1 VQLKGRQVDSFL
13 RAPDPAIRAVLVHGP
28 DSGLVAERVAALA
41 RQTVSDLS
49 DPFRAGDLSGADL
62 AADPARL
69 QDEAQARALTGGT
82 RIVIVRNAREDAAGL
97 FEALLALDAV
107 EARIVVQAGELTP
120 RSALRKLFEG
130 AANAASMACY
140 PDDGDAL
147 GDLVR
152 ETLAQAG
159 LDIEPAALSALTE
172 QLGTD
177 RLLTRR
183 ELEKLVLYM
192 EGASGP
198 VTLADVQA
206 CTGDGAAHAMDDVV
220 YAAADGDAATLDSV
234 LQRAFVEGLAPIG
247 VLRMMAN
254 HIQKLQLAVGHV
266 ERGGNIEGAMRAIR
280 PPIFFKRQ
288 DAFRT
293 QMRQWDGTRLAG
305 ALTMLT
311 EAEIRCKTTGMPEH
325 AVCARA
331 LFGIAAAGRPRRR
344 R

>member
-1 VQLKGRQVDSFL
+1 MQLKGRQADSFL

-28 DSGLVAERVAALA
+28 DSGLVAERVTVLA
-41 RQTVSDLS
+41 RHTVPDLS
-49 DPFRAGDLSGADL
+49 DPFRVGDLSGADL

-69 QDEAQARALTGGT
+69 QDEAQARALTGGG
-82 RIVIVRNAREDAAGL
+82 RVVIVRNPREDAAAL

-130 AANAASMACY
+130 ARNAAAMACY
-140 PDDGDAL
+140 PDDAEAI

-152 ETLAQAG
+152 GTLAEAG
-159 LDIEPAALSALTE
+159 LEAEPAALAALTE
-172 QLGTD
+172 QLGAD
-177 RLLTRR
+177 RLVTRR

-192 EGASGP
+192 EGAPGP
-198 VTLADVQA
+198 VTLADVRA
-206 CTGDGAAHAMDDVV
+206 CIGDSAAHAMDDVV
-220 YAAADGDAATLDSV
+220 YAAAGGDIATLDAV
-234 LQRAFVEGLAPIG
+234 LQRAFVEGLSPVG
-247 VLRMMAN
+247 MLRMMAN
-254 HIQKLQLAVGHV
+254 HVQKLQLAVGHV
-266 ERGGNIEGAMRAIR
+266 ERGGNVESAMRTIR
-280 PPIFFKRQ
+280 PPVFFKRQ
-288 DAFRT
+288 DAFRA
-293 QMRQWDGTRLAG
+293 QVRQWDGARLAG